1 MDRRSAHVREV
12 TSEPPR
18 GAKGAAEAA
27 ADADGTVTRTCA
39 PGALSEGRGTVRTK
53 RWLAFGLLSVTLL
66 LVSCSKD
73 MPQNTMDPAGPTAQ
87 TEKNLLVL
95 VLWPAA
101 AVFLI
106 VEGGIL
112 LIGLKYRH
120 RKGRDRMP
128 PQPHGHTRLEIGW
141 TIAPA
146 IVLAV
151 IMVPT
156 VSKIWELARQPSDA
170 MHVTVEGFQWWW
182 GFSYTDTD
190 MTVDYGQR
198 GPIMTADVLVVP
210 TGRNIDLSLTSLGGG
225 ARDNA
230 GVPDHEVIHSFWV
243 PRLFGKQ
250 DVIPGET
257 NHIVFSADAPGTYW
271 GQCAEFCGLQHGR
284 MKVRVVALDAT
295 EWQRWLTNEK
305 QAAATPADGSLAAQG
320 MDLFLGTNGEGG
332 QCIQCHAIGG
342 TDAVGTAAPNLTHFA
357 APTHECFAGCDFE
370 TYVNGSPNVDQLRAW
385 LADPDA
391 VKLGAKMPDY
401 GLTDQQI
408 NALIAYLYSLR

>member
-1 MDRRSAHVREV
+1 VNAR
-12 TSEPPR
+12 TSL
-18 GAKGAAEAA
+18 GKKAG
-27 ADADGTVTRTCA
+27 GTVTRTCA
-39 PGALSEGRGTVRTK
+39 PGALSEGRGPVRTK
-53 RWLAFGLLSVTLL
+53 RWLAFGLFAVTLL

-73 MPQNTMDPAGPTAQ
+73 LPQNTMDPAGPTAQ

-101 AVFLI
+101 LVFLI

-112 LIGLKYRH
+112 LISIKYRH

-128 PQPHGHTRLEIGW
+128 PQLHGHTRLEIGW

-156 VSKIWELARQPSDA
+156 VSTIWQLARQPADA
-170 MHVTVEGFQWWW
+170 MQITVEGYQWWW
-182 GFSYTDTD
+182 GFSYTDPD
-190 MTVDYGQR
+190 MQVAYGDH
-198 GPIMTADVLVVP
+198 GPIMTADVMVIP
-210 TGRNIDLSLTSLGGG
+210 AGRTVDLSLTSLGGG
-225 ARDNA
+225 ARSTD
-230 GVPDHEVIHSFWV
+230 GVPDHQVIHSFWA

-257 NHIVFSADAPGTYW
+257 NHIVFSADVPGTYW
-271 GQCAEFCGLQHGR
+271 GQCAEFCGLQHGK
-284 MKVRVVALDAT
+284 MKFRIVALDAT
-295 EWQRWLTNEK
+295 AWQQWVANER
-305 QAAATPADGSLAAQG
+305 QPAVTPTDALAKQG

-342 TDAVGTAAPNLTHFA
+342 TDAAATAAPNLTHFA
-357 APTHECFAGCDFE
+357 SRTHQCFAGCDFE
-370 TYVNGSPNVDQLRAW
+370 TFLPDGSPDRAALAAW
-385 LADPDA
+385 LEDPNA

-401 GLTDQQI
+401 GLTPDQI
-408 NALIAYLYSLR
+408 DALVAYLYSLT

>member
-1 MDRRSAHVREV
+1 MAIR
-12 TSEPPR
+12 
-18 GAKGAAEAA
+18 KA
-27 ADADGTVTRTCA
+27 ADGDAKRGDGTVTRTCA

-53 RWLAFGLLSVTLL
+53 RWLALGLFAAVLLL

-73 MPQNTMDPAGPTAQ
+73 TPQNTMNPAGPTAQ

-112 LIGLKYRH
+112 LISLKYRH

-128 PQPHGHTRLEIGW
+128 PQLHGHTRLEIGW

-156 VSKIWELARQPSDA
+156 VSTIWSLARQPADA
-170 MHVTVEGFQWWW
+170 MQITVEGYQWWW
-182 GFSYTDTD
+182 GFSYTDPD
-190 MTVDYGQR
+190 MQVSYGNH
-198 GPIMTADVLVVP
+198 GPIMTADVLVIP
-210 TGRNIDLSLTSLGGG
+210 AGRDIDLSLTSLGGG
-225 ARDNA
+225 ARSTS
-230 GVPDHEVIHSFWV
+230 GVPDHEVIHSFCV

-250 DVIPGET
+250 DFVPGQT
-257 NHIVFSADAPGTYW
+257 NHIVFSADEPGTYW

-284 MKVRVVALDAT
+284 MKLRVIALDADG
-295 EWQRWLTNEK
+295 WQRWVENEK
-305 QAAATPADGSLAAQG
+305 LKASTPPPGSLAQQG
-320 MDLFLGTNGEGG
+320 MQFFLGTNGEGG

-342 TDAVGTAAPNLTHFA
+342 TDAAGTAAPNLTHFA
-357 APTHECFAGCDFE
+357 ATSHECFAGCDFE
-370 TYVNGSPNVDQLRAW
+370 TADTAALRAW
-385 LADPDA
+385 LTNPNA
-391 VKLGAKMPDY
+391 VKMGAKMPDY
-401 GLTDQQI
+401 GLTQDQI
-408 NALIAYLYSLR
+408 SALMAYLYSLT